1 MAISA
6 RGSTRTRRM
15 RNRPAQGSGLDR
27 RCMGVT
33 CGWYE
38 EAMTSDARP
47 ALPAPTDEVVDLCR
61 DLLRIDTTNTGDNAT
76 STGERLA
83 AEYVAEKLAEVGV
96 DSVLHESA
104 PGRANV
110 IARIPGTDPSRGA
123 LLVHGHLDVVPADPA
138 EWSVHPF
145 SGELRDGYLWG
156 RGAIDMKDFDAMV
169 LAVVRHWQ
177 RTGVRPPRD
186 IVLAYTADE
195 EAGSDYGA
203 HFLTS
208 RHRELFDGCTEAIG
222 EVGGFSYSVDESRRL
237 YLIETAEK
245 GIDWLR
251 LHAKGRPGHGS
262 MVHDDNAVTALAEAV
277 ARIGRHRFPVVV
289 TDTVRAFLEEVSELL
304 GIELDPEDPETAIAK
319 LGPIANIIGAT
330 IRNTANPTRL
340 AAGYK
345 ENVIP
350 GRASA
355 TIDCRS
361 LPGQS
366 ELLERQ
372 LRELIGPDIAIEYIQ
387 RQPALETTFDGAL
400 VEAMSAA
407 LRAEDPG
414 AHPVPYMLSGGTDA
428 KAFSQLGIRCFGFAP
443 LRLPADLNFSALF
456 HGIDERVPVDGLQ
469 FGVRVL
475 DRFLRTC

>member
-1 MAISA
+1 
-6 RGSTRTRRM
+6 
-15 RNRPAQGSGLDR
+15 
-27 RCMGVT
+27 
-33 CGWYE
+33 
-38 EAMTSDARP
+38 MTSDA
-47 ALPAPTDEVVDLCR
+47 LPARPDATDEVVDLCR
-61 DLLRIDTTNTGDNAT
+61 DLLRIDTTNTGDNDT
-76 STGERLA
+76 SVGERRA
-83 AEYVAEKLAEVGV
+83 AGHEAEKLAEAGV
-96 DSVLHESA
+96 DAEIHESA

-110 IARIPGTDPSRGA
+110 VARIPGTEPGRDA
-123 LLVHGHLDVVPADPA
+123 LLVHGHLDVVPADPD

-145 SGELRDGYLWG
+145 SGEIRDGYLWG

-169 LAVVRHWQ
+169 LAVVRGWQ
-177 RTGVRPPRD
+177 RAGVRPRRD
-186 IVLAYTADE
+186 IVLAFTADE

-203 HFLTS
+203 HFLTQ
-208 RHRELFDGCTEAIG
+208 RHRDLFDGCTEAIG
-222 EVGGFSYSVDESRRL
+222 EVGGFSYSVDEQRRL

-262 MVHDDNAVTALAEAV
+262 MMHDDNAVTALAEAV
-277 ARIGRHRFPVVV
+277 ARIGRHRFPVVM
-289 TDTVRAFLEEVSELL
+289 TDTVRAFLAEVSDVL
-304 GIELDPEDPETAIAK
+304 GIEIDPDDPETAIAK

-345 ENVIP
+345 DNVIP
-350 GRASA
+350 GRATA

-366 ELLERQ
+366 EELERQ
-372 LRELIGPDIAIEYIQ
+372 LRELVGPDIAIEYVQ
-387 RQPALETTFDGAL
+387 RQPALETTFDGDL
-400 VEAMSAA
+400 VAGMSAA

-414 AHPVPYMLSGGTDA
+414 AHSVPYMLSGGTDA
-428 KAFSQLGIRCFGFAP
+428 KAFSRLGIRCFGFAP
-443 LRLPADLNFSALF
+443 LRLPADLNFSGLF
-456 HGIDERVPVDGLQ
+456 HGIDERVPLDGLQ